1 MKEKALFDGGL
12 SIRVG
17 RKRIFDSDD
26 CTRDSF
32 SLRFTFR
39 PFRQAKN
46 AISLIVYL
54 DFNAKKRNSFIKQKY
69 SITTSVTARS
79 QILVKTILSSI
90 FLRVSSYVTRE
101 LIFSGQIRLN

>member
-26 CTRDSF
+26 CTGDSF
-32 SLRFTFR
+32 SLRFTTR
-39 PFRQAKN
+39 PSRLAKN

-69 SITTSVTARS
+69 SIITSTPFGHRS
-79 QILVKTILSSI
+79 RLKPSFHQ
-90 FLRVSSYVTRE
+90 Y
-101 LIFSGQIRLN
+101 FSGFPHI